1 MAMSSLDEF
10 VILVVNQREASSSSQ
25 EISISASEI
34 VSWGLSKILSYGRVK
49 VRARQVFMLLISTL
63 DLYWLIEE
71 SSYFHGLL
79 SGSFSESGLDH
90 ISVEWNP
97 ETFLN
102 LLMCLYGY
110 SIDIT
115 SSSLFD
121 VRFFWRICARSLCG
135 LSFKEFRMY
144 HLLFQFILPSS
155 IKHPHLT
162 VDSEMHLADALLIW
176 LDAGRR
182 MSDFSESS
190 SSQDNTINLMEQLTF
205 RSQPSGKW

>member
-49 VRARQVFMLLISTL
+49 VRAHRTRQVFMLLISTL

-115 SSSLFD
+115 AALYFGVARLLSKCKSWLSVLASSNDTALPKLELSDLIQIWSF
-121 VRFFWRICARSLCG
+121 G
-135 LSFKEFRMY
+135 LE
-144 HLLFQFILPSS
+144 H
-155 IKHPHLT
+155 
-162 VDSEMHLADALLIW
+162 
-176 LDAGRR
+176 G
-182 MSDFSESS
+182 
-190 SSQDNTINLMEQLTF
+190 
-205 RSQPSGKW
+205 